1 MSVKDA
7 GDLAAAVD
15 EVVDA
20 HQLLE
25 RTGVLSHSGHGNLS
39 RRLGGGRML
48 LASVGPLRRHGAKA
62 LATVTFD
69 GVVEDGQLDAPT
81 REIVGMHAVA
91 YETRPDV
98 RAVVHT
104 HSPSVTAFALA
115 HRPLPCRYEAL
126 LRQRQ
131 STDVPV
137 VPWAPRGS
145 AASVDGIA
153 RALRSASTT
162 LAVLL
167 ANHGLLAFGPTPVA
181 AVRLV
186 VALEE
191 AAAAEIAAACLGGS
205 QALPAGAFD
214 DVVASMERGRG
225 SDDGDGK
232 PPAWSS

>member
-1 MSVKDA
+1 MSLKNA
-7 GDLAAAVD
+7 GDLAAAE

-25 RTGVLSHSGHGNLS
+25 RSGVLSQSGHGNLS
-39 RRLGGGRML
+39 RRLGGERML
-48 LASVGPLRRHGAKA
+48 LASVGPLRHRGPGAV
-62 LATVTFD
+62 ATVSFD
-69 GVVEDGQLDAPT
+69 GLVEDGELDTPT

-91 YETRPDV
+91 YRSRPDV
-98 RAVVHT
+98 VAVVHT

-126 LRQRQ
+126 LRHGQAG
-131 STDVPV
+131 DVPL

-145 AASVDGIA
+145 EASVGGIA
-153 RALRSASTT
+153 RALASAPPT

-191 AAAAEIAAACLGGS
+191 AARAEIAASCIGGS
-205 QALPAGAFD
+205 KPFPPGAFE
-214 DVVASMERGRG
+214 DVVASMERARR
-225 SDDGDGK
+225 DDTGEEK
-232 PPAWSS
+232 PVAWSP